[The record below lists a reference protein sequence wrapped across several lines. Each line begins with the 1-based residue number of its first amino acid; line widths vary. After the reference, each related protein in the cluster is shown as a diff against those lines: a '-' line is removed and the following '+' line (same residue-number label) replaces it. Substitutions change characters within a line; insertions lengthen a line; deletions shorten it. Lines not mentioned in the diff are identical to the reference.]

1 MDVWWFRLPRR
12 PDDPRGLAGVLGAGR
27 ATIVIDRG
35 DYFQIAYVIPKG
47 SDAELRAQGIETPQ
61 NSLVS
66 MVPWMADR
74 VGALTSFDD
83 VKLLDVQLD
92 RLPRWFSEGV
102 LFIGDAAHAMSPVGG
117 VGINL
122 AIADAVAA
130 ARVLAGPLRAGR
142 VSARQLARVQ
152 GRRWIP
158 AALLQA
164 LQRTI
169 HARVIAVAVS
179 TDVANRRPSTA
190 VRLVSRAIV
199 LRQLAG
205 YVVAIGPLP
214 EHAPQSARK

>member
-1 MDVWWFRLPRR
+1 
-12 PDDPRGLAGVLGAGR
+12 
-27 ATIVIDRG
+27 
-35 DYFQIAYVIPKG
+35 
-47 SDAELRAQGIETPQ
+47 
-61 NSLVS
+61 
-66 MVPWMADR
+66 
-74 VGALTSFDD
+74 
-83 VKLLDVQLD
+83 
-92 RLPRWFSEGV
+92 
-102 LFIGDAAHAMSPVGG
+102 MSPVGG

-130 ARVLAGPLRAGR
+130 ARVLAGPLRAGQ

-152 GRRWIP
+152 ARRWIP

-164 LQRTI
+164 LQRMI